1 MVFAFICRL
10 MGCEVMA
17 VPAHERCQYL
27 KNVSA
32 AAAYG
37 TTVAQKRNYTVF
49 IPFNVDRGLA

>member
-1 MVFAFICRL
+1 
-10 MGCEVMA
+10 MA

-37 TTVAQKRNYTVF
+37 TATVAQKRNYTVF